1 MKRSRLLILLFFSLL
16 FIGCDDDVAVLTDE
30 AFHSFRFEEPGTEG
44 GNPVEATTLE
54 EVKEKFP
61 KYSQEFAS
69 HRKGDSAI
77 PSYRNHVVLVYRTR
91 NGNFYLQ
98 FEDNK
103 LIYKRKYQ
111 PRTS

>member
-1 MKRSRLLILLFFSLL
+1 MRRFRFLLILFMVTSLL
-16 FIGCDDDVAVLTDE
+16 ACDDDVSELSDE
-30 AFHSFRFEEPGTEG
+30 AFHEFKFELPGVEG
-44 GNPVEATTLE
+44 GDPEPATTLK
-54 EVKEKFP
+54 EVKELFP

-69 HRKGDSAI
+69 HRKGDSTI

-98 FEDNK
+98 FEDDK

-111 PRTS
+111 PRS